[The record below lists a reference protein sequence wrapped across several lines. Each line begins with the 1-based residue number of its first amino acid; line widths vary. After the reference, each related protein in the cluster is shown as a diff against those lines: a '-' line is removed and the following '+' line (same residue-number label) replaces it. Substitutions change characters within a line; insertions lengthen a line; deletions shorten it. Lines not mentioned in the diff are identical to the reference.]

1 MTAMTIPNYISI
13 FRIMIVPVF
22 VIALLDFS
30 ESGAEISWWMA
41 VIVFSAASI
50 SDGIDGYIARRFKQ
64 RSELGTFLDPM
75 ADKLL
80 LVSGLVIL
88 SFSSAHLP
96 KLPLWMIGMVFGR
109 DLFLLLGFFIITYWC
124 GKMKIQPHFLSKCA
138 TVFQMFV
145 VAWGVLGRKEQF
157 GLELDLFF
165 WLCLL
170 ATVSTGITFLIYFPA
185 GMAQLRAV
193 PASSPS
199 EDQSRQLLR
208 MDIEL
213 KNSVAQSGKKISR
226 KAKNYKSIN

>member
-41 VIVFSAASI
+41 VIVFSVASI
-50 SDGIDGYIARRFKQ
+50 SDGMDGYIARRFKQ

-124 GKMKIQPHFLSKCA
+124 GKMKINH
-138 TVFQMFV
+138 
-145 VAWGVLGRKEQF
+145 
-157 GLELDLFF
+157 
-165 WLCLL
+165 
-170 ATVSTGITFLIYFPA
+170 
-185 GMAQLRAV
+185 
-193 PASSPS
+193 
-199 EDQSRQLLR
+199 
-208 MDIEL
+208 
-213 KNSVAQSGKKISR
+213 IS
-226 KAKNYKSIN
+226 

>member
-1 MTAMTIPNYISI
+1 MLVVTIPNYISI
-13 FRIMIVPVF
+13 FRLMIIPVF

-30 ESGAEISWWMA
+30 ESGVEISWWTA
-41 VIVFSAASI
+41 VIAFCVASI

-80 LVSGLVIL
+80 LLSGLIIL
-88 SFSSAHLP
+88 SFSSNHLP
-96 KLPLWMIGMVFGR
+96 KLPVWMIGMVFGR
-109 DLFLLLGFFIITYWC
+109 DLFLLLGFFVITYWC

-138 TVFQMFV
+138 TVLQMFV
-145 VAWGVLGRKEQF
+145 VAWGVLGRKDQF
-157 GLELDLFF
+157 GLETDLFF
-165 WLCLL
+165 WWCLL
-170 ATVSTGITFLIYFPA
+170 ATICTGLTFLIYFPA

-199 EDQSRQLLR
+199 KDQSRQLLR

-213 KNSVAQSGKKISR
+213 DQSACPSDKKNIH
-226 KAKNYKSIN
+226 KNEDMNV